1 MKTFY
6 IRRYETHNGYN
17 FYVGDPNARKKSSPV
32 VATIRCN
39 TIENAIKALKSYFN
53 KAQIELEGG

>member
-17 FYVGDPNARKKSSPV
+17 FYVQDPNARKKSSPIV
-32 VATIRCN
+32 GTIRCN
-39 TIENAIKALKSYFN
+39 TIDEAINVLKSHL
-53 KAQIELEGG
+53 KKTMIDLKT